1 MAIDIVLPS
10 LSAGMQDGLIAR
22 WLKAEGE
29 RAEKGE
35 VIAEIET
42 DKATMEL
49 EAASSGRL
57 GRILIGEGKRAA
69 VNQIIAVLLGDNEDI
84 DDLPARSSAGAVSAP
99 LPEARIAPPAVAYAG
114 TTLGRV
120 AASPLARRMARENG
134 IDPASLMGSGPRGR
148 IVRIDVERATPNAS
162 ATSPVLPTLT
172 EPVIASSVP
181 PIPFGIGE
189 YEAVSH
195 SGMRRVIARRLV
207 EAKNTIPHFYLT
219 SDCAIDDLLTLRA
232 QMNELRTASGRISIN
247 DLVIK
252 AAAVALQTVPDA
264 NVIWTEEALLRLKTI
279 DISVAVA
286 TEGGLITPV
295 IRDAGSKSVGAIS
308 CEISALAAR
317 ARENRLKPEE
327 YQEKYV
333 QSSTEEL
340 GLSVESITI
349 KDIIVPA
356 SIRRA
361 YAGILEAQKEARKK
375 LEQARGEQAVLR
387 NLANSSAMY
396 DKNPALLQARLIQ
409 ALSSGHNSIV
419 FNAKSGLTIEPNS
432 EHPRVT

>member
-29 RAEKGE
+29 RAAKGE

-148 IVRIDVERATPNAS
+148 IVRIDVESAMPNAS

-327 YQEKYV
+327 YQGG
-333 QSSTEEL
+333 
-340 GLSVESITI
+340 GLSISNLGMYGLHSFSAIVNPPQSCILAIGAAERRPVVRG
-349 KDIIVPA
+349 DNIVPA
-356 SIRRA
+356 TMMMSTLSIDHRSIDGA
-361 YAGILEAQKEARKK
+361 LGAALLKAFKEAIEEPMR
-375 LEQARGEQAVLR
+375 
-387 NLANSSAMY
+387 
-396 DKNPALLQARLIQ
+396 LLL
-409 ALSSGHNSIV
+409 
-419 FNAKSGLTIEPNS
+419 
-432 EHPRVT
+432 

>member
-1 MAIDIVLPS
+1 MVIDIVLPS

-134 IDPASLMGSGPRGR
+134 IDPASVMGSGPRGR

-162 ATSPVLPTLT
+162 AASPVLPTLT

-207 EAKNTIPHFYLT
+207 EAKNTIPHFYLK

-295 IRDAGSKSVGAIS
+295 IRDAGSTSVGAIS

-327 YQEKYV
+327 YQGG
-333 QSSTEEL
+333 
-340 GLSVESITI
+340 GLSISNLGMYGLHSFSAIVNPPQSCILAIGAAERRPVVRG
-349 KDIIVPA
+349 DNIVPA
-356 SIRRA
+356 TMMMSTLSIDHRSIDGA
-361 YAGILEAQKEARKK
+361 LGAALLKAFKEAIEEPMR
-375 LEQARGEQAVLR
+375 
-387 NLANSSAMY
+387 
-396 DKNPALLQARLIQ
+396 LLL
-409 ALSSGHNSIV
+409 
-419 FNAKSGLTIEPNS
+419 
-432 EHPRVT
+432 

>member
-1 MAIDIVLPS
+1 MATDIVLPS

-69 VNQIIAVLLGDNEDI
+69 VNQIIAVLLGENEDI
-84 DDLPARSSAGAVSAP
+84 DDLPARATARDVLAP
-99 LPEARIAPPAVAYAG
+99 LPEARVAPPTVAHAG
-114 TTLGRV
+114 TVAGRV
-120 AASPLARRMARENG
+120 VASPLARRIARENG
-134 IDPASLMGSGPRGR
+134 IDLEGLTGSGPRGR
-148 IVRIDVERATPNAS
+148 IVRIDVEKAAPNAL
-162 ATSPVLPTLT
+162 AASPIRPTLT
-172 EPVIASSVP
+172 EPAVASSVP
-181 PIPFGIGE
+181 PVPFGIGE
-189 YEAVSH
+189 YEAVPH

-207 EAKNTIPHFYLT
+207 EAKSAIPHFYLT
-219 SDCAIDDLLTLRA
+219 ADCAIDDLLALRA
-232 QMNELRTASGRISIN
+232 QMNGLRTASGRISIN

-252 AAAVALQTVPDA
+252 AAAVALQAVPEA

-308 CEISALAAR
+308 REISALAAR

-327 YQEKYV
+327 YQGG
-333 QSSTEEL
+333 
-340 GLSVESITI
+340 GLSISNLGMYGLHSFSAIVNPPQSCTLAIGAAERRPVVRG
-349 KDIIVPA
+349 DDIVPA
-356 SIRRA
+356 TMMMSTLSVDHRSIDGA
-361 YAGILEAQKEARKK
+361 LGA
-375 LEQARGEQAVLR
+375 
-387 NLANSSAMY
+387 
-396 DKNPALLQARLIQ
+396 ALLKAFRDAIEEPMRL
-409 ALSSGHNSIV
+409 L
-419 FNAKSGLTIEPNS
+419 L
-432 EHPRVT
+432 

>member
-57 GRILIGEGKRAA
+57 DRILIGEGKRAA

-84 DDLPARSSAGAVSAP
+84 DDLSTRSSAEAVSAP
-99 LPEARIAPPAVAYAG
+99 LPEARIAPPAVARAG

-134 IDPASLMGSGPRGR
+134 IDLASLMGSGPRGR
-148 IVRIDVERATPNAS
+148 IVRIDVEKARPNAS
-162 ATSPVLPTLT
+162 AASPVLPTLT
-172 EPVIASSVP
+172 EPVVASSAP

-189 YEAVSH
+189 YEAVRH
-195 SGMRRVIARRLV
+195 SSMRRVIARRLV
-207 EAKNTIPHFYLT
+207 EAKSTIPHFYLT
-219 SDCAIDDLLTLRA
+219 ADCAIDDLLALRA
-232 QMNELRTASGRISIN
+232 QMNGLRTASGRISIN

-295 IRDAGSKSVGAIS
+295 VRDAGNKSVGAIS
-308 CEISALAAR
+308 RKISALAAR

-327 YQEKYV
+327 YQGG
-333 QSSTEEL
+333 
-340 GLSVESITI
+340 GLSISNLGMYGLHSFSAIVNPPQSCILAIGAAERRPVVRG
-349 KDIIVPA
+349 DDIVPA
-356 SIRRA
+356 TMMMSTLSIDHRSIDGA
-361 YAGILEAQKEARKK
+361 LGA
-375 LEQARGEQAVLR
+375 
-387 NLANSSAMY
+387 
-396 DKNPALLQARLIQ
+396 ALLKAFKDAIEEPMRL
-409 ALSSGHNSIV
+409 L
-419 FNAKSGLTIEPNS
+419 L
-432 EHPRVT
+432 

>member
-1 MAIDIVLPS
+1 
-10 LSAGMQDGLIAR
+10 
-22 WLKAEGE
+22 
-29 RAEKGE
+29 
-35 VIAEIET
+35 
-42 DKATMEL
+42 
-49 EAASSGRL
+49 
-57 GRILIGEGKRAA
+57 
-69 VNQIIAVLLGDNEDI
+69 
-84 DDLPARSSAGAVSAP
+84 
-99 LPEARIAPPAVAYAG
+99 
-114 TTLGRV
+114 
-120 AASPLARRMARENG
+120 MARENG

-295 IRDAGSKSVGAIS
+295 IRDAGSKSVG
-308 CEISALAAR
+308 
-317 ARENRLKPEE
+317 
-327 YQEKYV
+327 
-333 QSSTEEL
+333 
-340 GLSVESITI
+340 G
-349 KDIIVPA
+349 DIV
-356 SIRRA
+356 
-361 YAGILEAQKEARKK
+361 
-375 LEQARGEQAVLR
+375 
-387 NLANSSAMY
+387 
-396 DKNPALLQARLIQ
+396 
-409 ALSSGHNSIV
+409 
-419 FNAKSGLTIEPNS
+419 
-432 EHPRVT
+432 

>member
-327 YQEKYV
+327 YQGG
-333 QSSTEEL
+333 
-340 GLSVESITI
+340 GLSISNLGMYGLHSFSAIVNPPQSCILAIGAAERRPVVRG
-349 KDIIVPA
+349 DNIVPA
-356 SIRRA
+356 TMMMSTLSIDHRSIDGA
-361 YAGILEAQKEARKK
+361 LGAALLKAFKEAIEEPMR
-375 LEQARGEQAVLR
+375 
-387 NLANSSAMY
+387 
-396 DKNPALLQARLIQ
+396 LLL
-409 ALSSGHNSIV
+409 
-419 FNAKSGLTIEPNS
+419 
-432 EHPRVT
+432 

>member
-1 MAIDIVLPS
+1 
-10 LSAGMQDGLIAR
+10 
-22 WLKAEGE
+22 
-29 RAEKGE
+29 
-35 VIAEIET
+35 
-42 DKATMEL
+42 MEL

-327 YQEKYV
+327 YQGG
-333 QSSTEEL
+333 
-340 GLSVESITI
+340 GLSISNLGMYGLHSFSAIVNPPQSCILAIGAAERRPVVRG
-349 KDIIVPA
+349 DNIVPA
-356 SIRRA
+356 TMMMSTLSIDHRSIDGA
-361 YAGILEAQKEARKK
+361 LGAALLKAFKEAIEEPMR
-375 LEQARGEQAVLR
+375 
-387 NLANSSAMY
+387 
-396 DKNPALLQARLIQ
+396 LLL
-409 ALSSGHNSIV
+409 
-419 FNAKSGLTIEPNS
+419 
-432 EHPRVT
+432 

>member
-181 PIPFGIGE
+181 PIPS
-189 YEAVSH
+189 AS
-195 SGMRRVIARRLV
+195 A
-207 EAKNTIPHFYLT
+207 NTKRCHILA
-219 SDCAIDDLLTLRA
+219 CAA
-232 QMNELRTASGRISIN
+232 
-247 DLVIK
+247 
-252 AAAVALQTVPDA
+252 
-264 NVIWTEEALLRLKTI
+264 
-279 DISVAVA
+279 
-286 TEGGLITPV
+286 
-295 IRDAGSKSVGAIS
+295 
-308 CEISALAAR
+308 
-317 ARENRLKPEE
+317 
-327 YQEKYV
+327 
-333 QSSTEEL
+333 
-340 GLSVESITI
+340 
-349 KDIIVPA
+349 
-356 SIRRA
+356 
-361 YAGILEAQKEARKK
+361 
-375 LEQARGEQAVLR
+375 
-387 NLANSSAMY
+387 
-396 DKNPALLQARLIQ
+396 
-409 ALSSGHNSIV
+409 
-419 FNAKSGLTIEPNS
+419 
-432 EHPRVT
+432 